1 MGANVGGQVKVAVKR
16 LRAAMKRYGGSV
28 WDRDRAALGGWAALR
43 TRVARIATWSVRG
56 LFTRRLSTEAAA
68 LAYYTIFSI
77 VPVLV
82 IVLWALKLFHAI
94 PYLAPAAGDAQIIG
108 DATSEVRFPDANVLL
123 RQAIR
128 AVLSAVER
136 TGAVETGIAGL
147 AALTYAVIRLV
158 IHMEAALDSIAGAR
172 DRPARY
178 RRMLGY
184 LALLALP
191 PVLLVVSGVFR
202 VLAELPLGE
211 SVAGWIS
218 WVTERA
224 PLVKSTLGDVMGLGL
239 LCLALAIFY
248 TSAARARIVFRSAV
262 VGGAVSA
269 VLLAVVLWAF
279 TRLQIGVSRAGAVQ
293 SGMAAIPVFLL
304 WAHSSWLVIL
314 LGAQIAIAHELDSIL
329 IHGTSAL
336 SLDPYGEQMAGLQIM
351 VATTRRALSSPDDAP
366 ANEERAGTATANELA
381 RELRLLPD
389 NVREVA
395 GRLQAAGLLRQ
406 AESGVYRLACD
417 PEETRLRDVV
427 GAIIGG
433 PADKPPVPPRRPG
446 PSLHELVERRA
457 TANGK

>member
-1 MGANVGGQVKVAVKR
+1 VGGQVKVAVKR
-16 LRAAMKRYGGSV
+16 LRAAMNRYGRSV
-28 WDRDRAALGGWAALR
+28 WDRDRAALGGWAALT

-56 LFTRRLSTEAAA
+56 LVTRRLSTEAAA

-82 IVLWALKLFHAI
+82 MVLWALKLFHAI
-94 PYLAPAAGDAQIIG
+94 PYLAPAAGDGQLIA
-108 DATSEVRFPDANVLL
+108 DATGEVRFPDANVLL
-123 RQAIR
+123 RQAAR
-128 AVLSAVER
+128 AVLAAVER
-136 TGAVETGIAGL
+136 TGAVATGIAGL

-211 SVAGWIS
+211 SVASWIS
-218 WVTERA
+218 WLTDRA
-224 PLVKSTLGDVMGLGL
+224 PLVTSTLGDVTGLGL

-314 LGAQIAIAHELDSIL
+314 LGAQIAIAHELDGIL

-336 SLDPYGEQMAGLQIM
+336 SLDPYGEQIAGLQIM
-351 VATTRRALSSPDDAP
+351 VATTRRALSSPDDDA
-366 ANEERAGTATANELA
+366 AADEQRGGTATTNELA
-381 RELRLLPD
+381 RDLRLLPD

-433 PADKPPVPPRRPG
+433 PADKPPVRPRRPG

-457 TANGK
+457 TANEK

>member
-1 MGANVGGQVKVAVKR
+1 
-16 LRAAMKRYGGSV
+16 MKRYRWSV

-43 TRVARIATWSVRG
+43 TRVARIATWSIRG
-56 LFTRRLSTEAAA
+56 VFTRRLSTEAAA

-94 PYLAPAAGDAQIIG
+94 PYLAPAAGDARIIA
-108 DATSEVRFPDANVLL
+108 DATSELRFPDANVLL
-123 RQAIR
+123 RQAVR
-128 AVLSAVER
+128 AVLASVER

-218 WVTERA
+218 WLTDRA

-248 TSAARARIVFRSAV
+248 TSAARARIAFRSAV

-269 VLLAVVLWAF
+269 VLLAAVLWAF
-279 TRLQIGVSRAGAVQ
+279 TRLQIGVSRAGALQ

-314 LGAQIAIAHELDSIL
+314 LGAQIAIAHELDEIL

-336 SLDPYGEQMAGLQIM
+336 SLDPYGEQIAGLRIM
-351 VATTRRALSSPDDAP
+351 VETTRRALSSQPDEVP
-366 ANEERAGTATANELA
+366 AEEGGEGTATANELA

-395 GRLQAAGLLRQ
+395 GRLQAAGLLHQ

-417 PEETRLRDVV
+417 PDETGLRDVV

-433 PADKPPVPPRRPG
+433 PAEKRSVAPRRPG

-457 TANGK
+457 AANGK

>member
-1 MGANVGGQVKVAVKR
+1 MGGQVKVAVKR
-16 LRAAMKRYGGSV
+16 LRAAMNRYGRSV
-28 WDRDRAALGGWAALR
+28 WDRDRAALGGWAALT

-56 LFTRRLSTEAAA
+56 LVTRRLSTEAAA

-82 IVLWALKLFHAI
+82 MVLWALKLFHAI
-94 PYLAPAAGDAQIIG
+94 PYLAPAAGDGQLIA
-108 DATSEVRFPDANVLL
+108 DATGEVRFPDANVLL
-123 RQAIR
+123 RQAAR
-128 AVLSAVER
+128 AVLAAVER
-136 TGAVETGIAGL
+136 TGAVATGIAGL

-211 SVAGWIS
+211 SVASWIS
-218 WVTERA
+218 WLTDRA
-224 PLVKSTLGDVMGLGL
+224 PLVTSTLGDVTGLGL

-314 LGAQIAIAHELDSIL
+314 LGAQIAIAHELDGIL

-336 SLDPYGEQMAGLQIM
+336 SLDPYGEQIAGLQIM
-351 VATTRRALSSPDDAP
+351 VATTRRALSSPDDDA
-366 ANEERAGTATANELA
+366 AADEQRGGTATTNELA
-381 RELRLLPD
+381 RDLRLLPD

-433 PADKPPVPPRRPG
+433 PADKPPVRPRRPG

-457 TANGK
+457 TANEK

>member
-1 MGANVGGQVKVAVKR
+1 
-16 LRAAMKRYGGSV
+16 MKRYRWSV

-43 TRVARIATWSVRG
+43 TRVARIATWSGRG

-94 PYLAPAAGDAQIIG
+94 PYLAPAAGDAHTIA
-108 DATSEVRFPDANVLL
+108 DATSELRFPDANVLL
-123 RQAIR
+123 RQAVR
-128 AVLSAVER
+128 AVLASVER

-191 PVLLVVSGVFR
+191 PVLLVVSGVLR
-202 VLAELPLGE
+202 VLADLPLGE
-211 SVAGWIS
+211 TVAGWIS
-218 WVTERA
+218 WLIDRA
-224 PLVKSTLGDVMGLGL
+224 PLVKSTLGAAMGLGL

-314 LGAQIAIAHELDSIL
+314 LGAQIAIAHELDGIL

-366 ANEERAGTATANELA
+366 VDEERGGTATANELA

-406 AESGVYRLACD
+406 AQSGVYRLACD

-433 PADKPPVPPRRPG
+433 PADKPSVPPRRPG

-457 TANGK
+457 TASGK

>member
-1 MGANVGGQVKVAVKR
+1 MTVGGQVKVAVKR
-16 LRAAMKRYGGSV
+16 LRAAMKRYRWSV
-28 WDRDRAALGGWAALR
+28 WDRDRAALGGWAGLR

-56 LFTRRLSTEAAA
+56 LFARRLGTEAAA

-82 IVLWALKLFHAI
+82 TVLWALKLLHAI
-94 PYLAPAAGDAQIIG
+94 PYLTPADGDVSVMA
-108 DATSEVRFPDANVLL
+108 DATKDARAADANVLL
-123 RQAIR
+123 RE
-128 AVLSAVER
+128 AVRGVLAAVER
-136 TGAVETGIAGL
+136 AGALQTGIVGL
-147 AALTYAVIRLV
+147 VALIYGVIRLV
-158 IHMEAALDSIAGAR
+158 IHVESALDSIAGAR
-172 DRPARY
+172 ERPARY

-191 PVLLVVSGVFR
+191 PALLVVSGVLR
-202 VLAELPLGE
+202 MLRRLPAGA
-211 SVAGWIS
+211 SVVDSIS
-218 WVTERA
+218 WATERI
-224 PLVKSTLGDVMGLGL
+224 PLVKSTLGDVIGLGL

-248 TSAARARIVFRSAV
+248 TSAARARIAFRSAV
-262 VGGAVSA
+262 VGGALSA
-269 VLLAVVLWAF
+269 VMLALVLWAF
-279 TRLQIGVSRAGAVQ
+279 TRLQIGVSRAGALQ

-304 WAHSSWLVIL
+304 WAHASWLVIL
-314 LGAQIAIAHELDSIL
+314 LGAQIAIAHELDGIL

-336 SLDPYGEQMAGLQIM
+336 SLDPYGEQVAGLQIM
-351 VATTRRALSSPDDAP
+351 VETARRALSSPDDTP
-366 ANEERAGTATANELA
+366 VDDGHGGTATANELA

-417 PEETRLRDVV
+417 PDETGLRDVV

-433 PADKPPVPPRRPG
+433 PADKPSVAPRRPG
-446 PSLHELVERRA
+446 PSLHELVARRA